1 MGILKKSFRNRLFA
15 AMLLCSLIPLLIC
28 TAIMTQ
34 ITRLRL
40 DGKTR
45 EDGIE
50 QTEALLSGM
59 DFISD
64 ALTDSARRLRDTE
77 TVIHGLGAGIGSR
90 LQINSLLF
98 DATDSYR
105 NLAVFDLYD
114 TGGVCRYSTRGTV
127 SADMSTDWGLLA
139 AAAREPGV
147 PQYYATEEPMDTGA
161 PLLLGAVQLE
171 AEDGCK
177 GFLVMRLYLAGFHSL
192 TDGKYAQSDILILSS
207 FFRPIYSS
215 QTYLSQ
221 TLAPELRRQLLA
233 GETPEDG
240 EYIYTVKCH
249 APTGLYLVLRQPRM
263 FTAGTVGLLYTASLI
278 CMVICIL
285 VSVLVSFPISRQI
298 TSPLRRLMEAFDKLQ
313 QADMETQLPVEGND
327 EFSRLA
333 VRFNQMVLALKSNRE
348 ELISNQQELKE
359 AQIRMLQ
366 AQLNPHFLC
375 NTLDTMKWISKI
387 NKVPQVAL
395 MSTNLADILRFCISA
410 EEFVP
415 LYRELEILERYIE
428 IQKIRLSDDFSFL
441 QEIPEEL
448 YDCLVPKMILQPIVE
463 NAILHGLNDRQ
474 GSVIRVRAEQKQSI
488 LRITVTDNGRGF
500 PQELLG
506 HPYRRDKALAK
517 GHLGL
522 YNVDMILRRNFGEEF
537 GLFLERGDG
546 GVGASVTASLPVRYE
561 EETEDAEGA
570 DR

>member
-1 MGILKKSFRNRLFA
+1 MRFLKKSFRNRLFA

-28 TAIMTQ
+28 TVLMTR

-40 DGKTR
+40 DSKTR
-45 EDGIE
+45 EDGAE
-50 QTEALLSGM
+50 QTAALLGSM
-59 DFISD
+59 DLISD
-64 ALTDSARRLRDTE
+64 AITSSATRLQDTE
-77 TVIHGLGAGIGSR
+77 TAIHSLGAGTGSR

-114 TGGVCRYSTRGTV
+114 STGICRYSTRGTV
-127 SADMSTDWGLLA
+127 SASLSTDWGVLYGA
-139 AAAREPGV
+139 AQKPGQPV
-147 PQYYATEEPMDTGA
+147 YYATEDPSDAGS
-161 PLLLGAVQLE
+161 PLLIGAVQLR

-192 TDGKYAQSDILILSS
+192 LDGKYSQSDILILSP
-207 FFRPIYSS
+207 FFRPIFSS
-215 QTYLSQ
+215 QSYLTQ
-221 TLAPELRRQLLA
+221 TLAPELRQQLLA
-233 GETPEDG
+233 GEIPEDG
-240 EYIYTVKCH
+240 EYVYSISRHET
-249 APTGLYLVLRQPRM
+249 TGLYLVLRQPRM
-263 FTAGTVGLLYTASLI
+263 FTAETVRLLYTASLI
-278 CMVICIL
+278 CMLVCIL
-285 VSVLVSFPISRQI
+285 ISVLVSFPISRQI
-298 TSPLRRLMEAFDKLQ
+298 TSPLRRLMAAFDKLQ
-313 QADMETQLPVEGND
+313 QADLETQLPVKGTD
-327 EFSRLA
+327 EFARLA
-333 VRFNQMVLALKSNRE
+333 VQFNRMVLALKSNRE
-348 ELISNQQELKE
+348 ELISNQQELNE

-428 IQKIRLSDDFSFL
+428 IQKLRLSDDFAFR

-463 NAILHGLNDRQ
+463 NAILHGLSGVA
-474 GSVIRVRAEQKQSI
+474 GSVIRVRAEEKGET
-488 LRITVTDNGRGF
+488 LYITVTDNGQGF
-500 PQELLG
+500 PPEMTG
-506 HPYRRDKALAK
+506 RPYRRDKDLAK

-522 YNVDMILRRNFGEEF
+522 YNVDMILRRNFGEEY
-537 GLFLERGDG
+537 GLFLERGDE
-546 GVGASVTASLPVRYE
+546 GVGASVTASLPIRYE
-561 EETEDAEGA
+561 EDT
-570 DR
+570 

>member
-28 TAIMTQ
+28 TVLMTR
-34 ITRLRL
+34 ITQLRL
-40 DGKTR
+40 DRKTR
-45 EDGIE
+45 EDGQE
-50 QTEALLSGM
+50 QTAALLSSM
-59 DFISD
+59 DFISQ
-64 ALTDSARRLRDTE
+64 ALTDSAQRLQDTE
-77 TVIHGLGAGIGSR
+77 TAIHGLGAGVGSR

-114 TGGVCRYSTRGTV
+114 STGACRYSTRGTV
-127 SADMSTDWGLLA
+127 SASLSTDWGPLCGT
-139 AAAREPGV
+139 AREPGQPV
-147 PQYYATEEPMDTGA
+147 YYATEDPMDTGS
-161 PLLLGAVQLE
+161 PLLLGAVQLR

-177 GFLVMRLYLAGFHSL
+177 GYLVMRLYLAGFHSL
-192 TDGKYAQSDILILSS
+192 LDGKYSQSDILILNP

-215 QTYLSQ
+215 QSYLTQ
-221 TLAPELRRQLLA
+221 TLAPELRQQLLA
-233 GETPEDG
+233 GEIPEDG
-240 EYIYTVKCH
+240 EYVYSISCH
-249 APTGLYLVLRQPRM
+249 EPTGLYLVLRQPRM
-263 FTAGTVGLLYTASLI
+263 FTAGTVRLLYTASLI
-278 CMVICIL
+278 CMLVCIL
-285 VSVLVSFPISRQI
+285 ISVLVSFPISRQI
-298 TSPLRRLMEAFDKLQ
+298 TSPLRRLMTAFDKLQ
-313 QADMETQLPVEGND
+313 QADLETQLPVEGTD
-327 EFSRLA
+327 EFARLA
-333 VRFNQMVLALKSNRE
+333 VQFNQMVLALKSNRE
-348 ELISNQQELKE
+348 ELLSNQQELNE

-428 IQKIRLSDDFSFL
+428 IQKLRLSDDFAFR

-463 NAILHGLNDRQ
+463 NAILHGLSGVA
-474 GSVIRVRAEQKQSI
+474 GSVIRVRAEEKGEI
-488 LRITVTDNGRGF
+488 LYITVTDNGQGF
-500 PQELLG
+500 PPEMTG
-506 HPYRRDKALAK
+506 RPYRRDKDLAK

-522 YNVDMILRRNFGEEF
+522 YNVDMILRRNFGEEY
-537 GLFLERGDG
+537 GLFLEQGDG
-546 GVGASVTASLPVRYE
+546 GVGASVTASLPIRYE
-561 EETEDAEGA
+561 EET
-570 DR
+570 

>member
-1 MGILKKSFRNRLFA
+1 MRFLKKSFRNRLFA

-28 TAIMTQ
+28 TVLMTR

-40 DGKTR
+40 DSKTR
-45 EDGIE
+45 EDGAE
-50 QTEALLSGM
+50 QTAALLGSM
-59 DFISD
+59 DLISD
-64 ALTDSARRLRDTE
+64 AITSSATRLQDTE
-77 TVIHGLGAGIGSR
+77 TAIHSLGAGTGSR

-98 DATDSYR
+98 DATDSCR

-114 TGGVCRYSTRGTV
+114 STGICRYSTRGTV
-127 SADMSTDWGLLA
+127 SASLSTDWGVLYGA
-139 AAAREPGV
+139 AQKPGQPV
-147 PQYYATEEPMDTGA
+147 YYATEDPSDAGS
-161 PLLLGAVQLE
+161 PLLIGAVQLR

-192 TDGKYAQSDILILSS
+192 LDGKYSQSDILILSP
-207 FFRPIYSS
+207 FFRPIFSS
-215 QTYLSQ
+215 QSYLTQ
-221 TLAPELRRQLLA
+221 TLAPELRQQLLA
-233 GETPEDG
+233 GEIPEDG
-240 EYIYTVKCH
+240 EYVYSISRHET
-249 APTGLYLVLRQPRM
+249 TGLYLVLRQPRM
-263 FTAGTVGLLYTASLI
+263 FTAETVRLLYTASLI
-278 CMVICIL
+278 CMLVCIL
-285 VSVLVSFPISRQI
+285 ISVLVSFPISRQI
-298 TSPLRRLMEAFDKLQ
+298 TSPLRRLMAAFDKLQ
-313 QADMETQLPVEGND
+313 QADLETQLPVKGTD
-327 EFSRLA
+327 EFARLA
-333 VRFNQMVLALKSNRE
+333 VQFNRMVLALKSNRE
-348 ELISNQQELKE
+348 ELISNQQELNE

-428 IQKIRLSDDFSFL
+428 IQKLRLSDDFAFR

-463 NAILHGLNDRQ
+463 NAILHGLSGVA
-474 GSVIRVRAEQKQSI
+474 GSVIRVRAEEKGET
-488 LRITVTDNGRGF
+488 LYITVTDNGQGF
-500 PQELLG
+500 PPEMTG
-506 HPYRRDKALAK
+506 RPYRRDKDLAK

-522 YNVDMILRRNFGEEF
+522 YNVDMILRRNFGEEY

-546 GVGASVTASLPVRYE
+546 GVGASVTASLPIRYE
-561 EETEDAEGA
+561 EDT
-570 DR
+570 

>member
-1 MGILKKSFRNRLFA
+1 MRFLKKSFRNRLFA

-28 TAIMTQ
+28 TVLMTR

-40 DGKTR
+40 DSKTR
-45 EDGIE
+45 EDGAE
-50 QTEALLSGM
+50 QTAALLGSM
-59 DFISD
+59 DLISD
-64 ALTDSARRLRDTE
+64 AITSSATRLQDTE
-77 TVIHGLGAGIGSR
+77 TAIHSLGAGIGSR

-114 TGGVCRYSTRGTV
+114 STGICRYSTRGTV
-127 SADMSTDWGLLA
+127 SASLSTDWGVLYGA
-139 AAAREPGV
+139 AQKPGQPV
-147 PQYYATEEPMDTGA
+147 YYATEDPSDAGS
-161 PLLLGAVQLE
+161 PLLIGAVQLR

-192 TDGKYAQSDILILSS
+192 LDGKYSQSDILILSP
-207 FFRPIYSS
+207 FFRPIFSS
-215 QTYLSQ
+215 QSYLTQ
-221 TLAPELRRQLLA
+221 TLAPELRQQLLA
-233 GETPEDG
+233 GEIPEDG
-240 EYIYTVKCH
+240 EYVYSISRHET
-249 APTGLYLVLRQPRM
+249 TGLYLVLRQPRM
-263 FTAGTVGLLYTASLI
+263 FTAETVRLLYTASLI
-278 CMVICIL
+278 CMLVCIL
-285 VSVLVSFPISRQI
+285 ISVLVSFPISRQI
-298 TSPLRRLMEAFDKLQ
+298 TSPLRRLMAAFDKLQ
-313 QADMETQLPVEGND
+313 QADLETQLPVKGTD
-327 EFSRLA
+327 EFARLA
-333 VRFNQMVLALKSNRE
+333 VQFNRMVLALKSNRE
-348 ELISNQQELKE
+348 ELISNQQELNE

-428 IQKIRLSDDFSFL
+428 IQKLRLSDDFAFR

-463 NAILHGLNDRQ
+463 NAILHGLSGVA
-474 GSVIRVRAEQKQSI
+474 GSVIRVRAEEKGET
-488 LRITVTDNGRGF
+488 LYITVTDNGQGF
-500 PQELLG
+500 PPEMTG
-506 HPYRRDKALAK
+506 RPYRRDKDLAK

-522 YNVDMILRRNFGEEF
+522 YNVDMILRRNFGEEY

-546 GVGASVTASLPVRYE
+546 GVGASVTASLPIRYE
-561 EETEDAEGA
+561 EDT
-570 DR
+570 

>member
-1 MGILKKSFRNRLFA
+1 MRFLKKSFRNRLFA

-28 TAIMTQ
+28 TVLMTR

-40 DGKTR
+40 DSKTR
-45 EDGIE
+45 EDGAE
-50 QTEALLSGM
+50 QTAALLGSM
-59 DFISD
+59 DLISD
-64 ALTDSARRLRDTE
+64 AITSSATRLQDTE
-77 TVIHGLGAGIGSR
+77 TAIHSLGAGTGSR

-114 TGGVCRYSTRGTV
+114 STGICRYSTRGTV
-127 SADMSTDWGLLA
+127 SASLSTDWGVLYGA
-139 AAAREPGV
+139 AQKPGQPV
-147 PQYYATEEPMDTGA
+147 YYATEDPSDAGS
-161 PLLLGAVQLE
+161 PLLIGAVQLR

-192 TDGKYAQSDILILSS
+192 LDGKYSQSDILILSP
-207 FFRPIYSS
+207 FFRPIFSS
-215 QTYLSQ
+215 QSYLTQ
-221 TLAPELRRQLLA
+221 TLAPELRQQLLA
-233 GETPEDG
+233 GEIPEDG
-240 EYIYTVKCH
+240 EYVYSISRHET
-249 APTGLYLVLRQPRM
+249 TGLYLVLRQPRM
-263 FTAGTVGLLYTASLI
+263 FTAETVRLLYTASLI
-278 CMVICIL
+278 CMLVCIL
-285 VSVLVSFPISRQI
+285 ISVLVSFPISRQI
-298 TSPLRRLMEAFDKLQ
+298 TSPLRRLMAAFDKLQ
-313 QADMETQLPVEGND
+313 QADLETQLPVKGTD
-327 EFSRLA
+327 EFARLA
-333 VRFNQMVLALKSNRE
+333 VQFNRMVLALKSNRE
-348 ELISNQQELKE
+348 ELISNQQELNE

-428 IQKIRLSDDFSFL
+428 IQKLRLSDDFAFR

-463 NAILHGLNDRQ
+463 NAILHGLSGVA
-474 GSVIRVRAEQKQSI
+474 GSVIRVRAEEKGET
-488 LRITVTDNGRGF
+488 LYITVTDNGQGF
-500 PQELLG
+500 PPEMTG
-506 HPYRRDKALAK
+506 RPYRRDKDLAK

-522 YNVDMILRRNFGEEF
+522 YNVDMILRRNFGEEY

-546 GVGASVTASLPVRYE
+546 GVGASVTASLPIRYE
-561 EETEDAEGA
+561 EDT
-570 DR
+570 